1 MIGLVIL
8 VSLLFSSKGLI
19 PEVPKRP
26 ENPVESSIVGDN
38 MEEVV

>member
-8 VSLLFSSKGLI
+8 VSLLFSSKGLV

-26 ENPVESSIVGDN
+26 TNPVDISTIKQKQER
-38 MEEVV
+38 VV